1 METEKIV
8 IKAKRKGEEQILS
21 LLGDLGFSRMEYEG
35 KNIVVEKIEA
45 EDIKGKPFL
54 FYRIVFAPDEIVL
67 EYAVPPKFNKKQ
79 RFLQVFPV
87 FLTSLKLV
95 ERYYEINAIPVYNN
109 VVEFLE
115 DMQKMVG
122 ADMIEVHSKLTELQ
136 QKYDELKHKYEELVR
151 SSEENARLLLECEKK
166 RVSLGKRIEVLE
178 GMSEELLKER
188 IYKWLKAHDGEMDV
202 EEFAKINGI
211 APERVEEGLEM
222 LLKDG
227 YIKRKL

>member
-1 METEKIV
+1 METEKII

-21 LLGDLGFSRMEYEG
+21 LLGDLGFTRIEYEG

-45 EDIKGKPFL
+45 EDMKGKPFL
-54 FYRIVFAPDEIVL
+54 FYRIVFAPDEIAL

-95 ERYYEINAIPVYNN
+95 ERHYEINAIPVYNN

-122 ADMIEVHSKLTELQ
+122 ADMIEVHSKLTDLQ

-166 RVSLGKRIEVLE
+166 RVSLGKRIEGLE
-178 GMSEELLKER
+178 GMGEELLKER

-211 APERVEEGLEM
+211 PPERVEEGLEM

-227 YIKRKL
+227 YIKRK